1 MNFPLF
7 THIGGIK
14 VIAYNS
20 KVDFLTIKEKDIL
33 KEISKRE
40 KELHYYG
47 LSNEEIANINN
58 TCNIDLSSYDIEK
71 ILLSI
76 SICELLWYNRIY
88 REYRKFKGS
97 LRKIF
102 LNDDAARLDTLE
114 EKRHYNT
121 FLSAMTLI
129 VQKYGEELL
138 DEVGGSIR

>member
-1 MNFPLF
+1 MI
-7 THIGGIK
+7 T
-14 VIAYNS
+14 YNS
-20 KVDFLTIKEKDIL
+20 EIDFQTIKEEDIL
-33 KEISKRE
+33 KEIKKRKRE
-40 KELHYYG
+40 LNCYG
-47 LSNEEIANINN
+47 LSDAEINNINN
-58 TCNIDLSSYDIEK
+58 DCNIDTSSYDIEK

-76 SICELLWYNRIY
+76 SICELLWYNRIH

-138 DEVGGSIR
+138 DEVGNTM